1 MNASQG
7 SPHDM
12 WHDGDRTAAW
22 RDAERI
28 LCVRLDNMGDV
39 LMTTPALR
47 ALKASSPSRR
57 ITLLAAPS
65 GVAVT
70 RYIPEIDDVIEYEA
84 PWVKQPADASV
95 EACDALVDTLYERM
109 YDAAVVF
116 TVYSQSALPA
126 ALACWLARIPLRLAY
141 SRENPYQLL
150 TDWVPDPEP
159 HALVRHEV
167 QRQLD
172 LVASVGCCTTDT
184 RLSFHPTDRDRHEAR
199 LKLAAA
205 GINLHQPWIVVHP
218 GASAASRRYPV
229 EQYVQAVAA
238 IGAANPHQFVVTG
251 SHAEAPL
258 ARAIADALPGRAHA
272 LAGTFGLGELGA
284 VLQGAQLVMC
294 NNTGPA
300 HIAAAVGT
308 PVVDLYALTN
318 PQHTPW
324 QVESRVLYHDV
335 PCRFCYRS
343 TCVQQH
349 HACLRQVTPQRVAQA
364 AMELL
369 SRHGETTSVA
379 THTTAREMA

>member
-1 MNASQG
+1 MNAPQSM
-7 SPHDM
+7 PHDA
-12 WHDGDRTAAW
+12 DRSAAW

-57 ITLLAAPS
+57 ITLLAAPG

-70 RYIPEIDDVIEYEA
+70 RYIPEIDDVLEYEA
-84 PWVKQPADASV
+84 PWVKQPVDASV
-95 EACDALVDTLYERM
+95 EACDELIDTLCDRT

-172 LVASVGCCTTDT
+172 LVASVGCTTSDT
-184 RLSFHPTDRDRHEAR
+184 RLSFHPTKADQHEAR

-218 GASAASRRYPV
+218 GATAASRRYPV
-229 EQYVQAVAA
+229 EHYAQAVAT
-238 IGAANPHQFVVTG
+238 IGAANPYQFVVTG
-251 SHAEAPL
+251 SAAEAPL

-272 LAGTFGLGELGA
+272 LAGAFGLGELGA
-284 VLQGAQLVMC
+284 VLQDARLVIC

-324 QVESRVLYHDV
+324 QVDSRVLYHDV

-349 HACLRQVTPQRVAQA
+349 HACLRAVSPQSVAQA

-369 SRHGETTSVA
+369 SRHGETTAVA
-379 THTTAREMA
+379 THPTATEMA

>member
-1 MNASQG
+1 MNAPQDM
-7 SPHDM
+7 PHDEA
-12 WHDGDRTAAW
+12 RSAAW

-47 ALKASSPSRR
+47 ALKCSAPARR
-57 ITLLAAPS
+57 ITLLAAPG

-84 PWVKQPADASV
+84 PWVKQPNDTSV
-95 EACDALVDTLYERM
+95 EACDELIDRLYGGL
-109 YDAAVVF
+109 YDAAVIF

-172 LVASVGCCTTDT
+172 LVASVGCATSDIG
-184 RLSFHPTDRDRHEAR
+184 LSFHPSAGDGHQAR
-199 LKLAAA
+199 RKLAAA

-229 EQYVQAVAA
+229 EQYAQAVAA
-238 IGAANPHQFVVTG
+238 LGAATTHQFVVTG
-251 SHAEAPL
+251 SAGEAPL
-258 ARAIADALPGRAHA
+258 ARALADALPGRAHA
-272 LAGTFGLGELGA
+272 LAGAFDLGELGA
-284 VLQGAQLVMC
+284 VLQGAQLVIC

-324 QVESRVLYHDV
+324 QVDSRVLYQDV

-343 TCVQQH
+343 VCVQQH
-349 HACLRQVTPQRVAQA
+349 HACLREVTPQRVAQA

-369 SRHGETTSVA
+369 ARHGGTSAVATRTTS
-379 THTTAREMA
+379 REMA